1 MDGVL
6 QDFRHATRLLMK
18 SPGFV
23 VVAALVLG
31 LGVGANTAIFSIV
44 NGFFLRPLP
53 VEDPGRLVWLTT
65 LSPGAVRPQNLSYP
79 DYVDMRDHNEA
90 FTGLLAY
97 ADVPVALAGGDR
109 PERLRGVMVSG
120 NYFPVLGVKADRGRF
135 FGPEEDR
142 AAGAVPVVVLSR
154 ALWKRQFS
162 SDPNLVGHSVSL
174 NGQAFTV
181 VGIAPAS
188 FTGTE
193 AEYAADLWVPLAMHV
208 QVMPGSASLL
218 SQRDAAWVRVMGRL
232 RPEVSLA
239 QARASLAGLAA
250 GVGNPRGNPG
260 EKVQVQ
266 VTRAGGAIHPATAGE
281 VLSIA
286 GLLMAVTGL
295 VLLIAC
301 ANVANLLLAR
311 AAARGRELGIRLA
324 LGATRARLVRQLLI
338 ENLLVSLVGGSAGF
352 LMVEWGT
359 DLFRLFAEL
368 PDEIAGAMA
377 PDFRVFAF
385 ALGLAVVSGVLFGLI
400 PALHASRR
408 DPALVLGSDGTE
420 RSSGRTRT
428 QRLLVVVQVA
438 LSMVLL
444 VSAGLFLRSLGKASR
459 VDPGFDVGHGLTMS
473 FDLNL
478 QGYSREKS
486 LAFYQLLL
494 QRVQALPGVDSA
506 SLASLA
512 PLSGRMLGMQ
522 LIPEGAEGEA
532 PGGLHVFANAVYP
545 GYFRTLRTPVL
556 RGRDF
561 TERDAAGAP
570 GVAIV
575 NEACARRLWPGQEPL
590 GKRISFD
597 GESGPF
603 LQVIGVAKNAK
614 YDELTEDPQPFVYL
628 AHLQSP
634 DLLSEVA
641 LLVRAEKSPSQIL
654 SSVQHELR
662 SMGSDLPIYSTGTFE
677 ETLRLRADKQRG
689 MTKMLSLFGTLA
701 LLLASVGLYGLV
713 AFSVARRTREIGI
726 RMALGA
732 RRSDILGLL
741 VGEGMRLTLWG
752 VGLGL
757 ALSAALTRALSSML
771 FGVTPADLATFA
783 GVSLLLGVVGAAA
796 SAFPA
801 RRAAR
806 LDPVRALRH
815 E

>member
-6 QDFRHATRLLMK
+6 QDFRHATRLLVK

-31 LGVGANTAIFSIV
+31 LGVGANTAIFTIV

-65 LSPGAVRPQNLSYP
+65 LSPNASRPQNLSYP
-79 DYVDMRDHNEA
+79 DYLDARDHNEA

-97 ADVPVALAGGDR
+97 ADIPVALAGGER
-109 PERLRGVMVSG
+109 PERVRGQMVSG
-120 NYFPVLGVKADRGRF
+120 NYFAVLGVKAALGRA

-142 AAGAVPVVVLSR
+142 TPGAAPVVVMSH
-154 ALWKRQFS
+154 AFWKRHFS
-162 SDPNLVGHSVSL
+162 SDPGLVGRSVNL
-174 NGQAFTV
+174 NGQAFMV

-193 AEYAADLWVPLAMHV
+193 AEYATDLWVPFAMHD
-208 QVMPGSASLL
+208 QAMPGSTSLL
-218 SQRDAAWVRVMGRL
+218 AQRNAAWVRVMGRL
-232 RPEVSLA
+232 RPGVTLA
-239 QARASLAGLAA
+239 QARARLTSLAARDGQAER
-250 GVGNPRGNPG
+250 NQG

-266 VTRAGGAIHPATAGE
+266 VTRAGGAVHPSIAGE
-281 VLSIA
+281 VMSIA
-286 GLLMAVTGL
+286 AMLMAITAL

-311 AAARGRELGIRLA
+311 AAARMQEFGIRLA

-338 ENLLVSLVGGSAGF
+338 ENLLVSLLGGAVGF
-352 LMVEWGT
+352 LMVLWGT
-359 DLFRLFAEL
+359 DLLRLFAEI
-368 PDEIAGAMA
+368 PDDIAAAMA
-377 PDFRVFAF
+377 PDFRVFTF
-385 ALGLAVVSGVLFGLI
+385 ALGLAVASGVLFGLI

-408 DPALVLGSDGTE
+408 DPAPVLKNDGAD
-420 RSSGRTRT
+420 RGSGRTRM
-428 QRLLVVVQVA
+428 QRLLVVVQVS

-494 QRVQALPGVDSA
+494 ERVEALPGVDSA

-512 PLSGRMLGMQ
+512 PLSGRMVGMQ
-522 LIPEGAEGEA
+522 LTPEAAEGEA
-532 PGGLHVFANAVYP
+532 PAGLMVFVNAVYP

-561 TERDAAGAP
+561 TSGDAAGAP
-570 GVAIV
+570 GVAII
-575 NEACARRLWPGQEPL
+575 NEACARRLWPDQEPL

-597 GESGPF
+597 GPAGPY
-603 LQVIGVAKNAK
+603 LQIIGVAKDAK
-614 YDELTEDPQPFVYL
+614 YDELTEVPRPFVYL

-634 DLLSEVA
+634 ELLSEVA
-641 LLVRAEKSPSQIL
+641 LLVRAGKSPSQVL
-654 SSVQHELR
+654 APVQHELR
-662 SMGSDLPIYSTGTFE
+662 SLSADLPIYGAATFE
-677 ETLRLRADKQRG
+677 TTLRLRADKQRG

-701 LLLASVGLYGLV
+701 LLLASVGLYGVV

-726 RMALGA
+726 RMVLGA
-732 RRSDILGLL
+732 RRTDILSML

-771 FGVTPADLATFA
+771 FGVTPADVATFA
-783 GVSLLLGVVGAAA
+783 GVSLLLGAMGAVA
-796 SAFPA
+796 SALPA

-806 LDPVRALRH
+806 LEPMRALRD

>member
-6 QDFRHATRLLMK
+6 QDFRHAIRLMRN

-31 LGVGANTAIFSIV
+31 LGVGANTAIFTIV

-65 LSPGAVRPQNLSYP
+65 LSPGAARPQNLSYP
-79 DYVDMRDHNEA
+79 DYLDTRDNNQV

-97 ADVPVALAGGDR
+97 ADIPVALGGDR
-109 PERLRGVMVSG
+109 PERLRGQMVSG
-120 NYFPVLGVKADRGRF
+120 NYFEVLGVKAARGRT
-135 FGPEEDR
+135 FGAEEDR
-142 AAGAVPVVVLSR
+142 ATGAAPVVVLSH
-154 ALWKRQFS
+154 ALWKRQFG
-162 SDPNLVGHSVSL
+162 SDPQVVGRSVNLS
-174 NGQAFTV
+174 GQAFMV

-193 AEYAADLWVPLAMHV
+193 AEYATDLWVPFAMHA

-218 SQRDAAWVRVMGRL
+218 EQRDAAWVRVMGRL
-232 RPEVSLA
+232 RPEVTLA
-239 QARASLAGLAA
+239 QARASLTSLAA
-250 GVGNPRGNPG
+250 RAGHPRGDQD
-260 EKVQVQ
+260 ERAQVQ
-266 VTRAGGAIHPATAGE
+266 VTRAGGAVHPSMAGE
-281 VLSIA
+281 VLSIT
-286 GLLMAVTGL
+286 GLLMAVTAL

-311 AAARGRELGIRLA
+311 AAARGREFGIRLS
-324 LGATRARLVRQLLI
+324 LGATRARLVRQLLT
-338 ENLLVSLVGGSAGF
+338 ENLLVSLVGGAVGF
-352 LMVEWGT
+352 LMVLWGT
-359 DLFRLFAEL
+359 DLLRLFAEI
-368 PDEIAGAMA
+368 PDDIAGAMA
-377 PDFRVFAF
+377 PDSRVFIF
-385 ALGLAVVSGVLFGLI
+385 ALGLAVASGVLFGLI

-408 DPALVLGSDGTE
+408 DPAPVLKSDGAG
-420 RSSGRTRT
+420 SSGGRTKT

-494 QRVQALPGVDSA
+494 QRVEALPGVDSA

-512 PLSGRMLGMQ
+512 PLSGRMVGMQ
-522 LIPEGAEGEA
+522 LTPEGTDGEA
-532 PGGLHVFANAVYP
+532 PAGEGVFVNAVYP

-561 TERDAAGAP
+561 TARDAAGAP

-575 NEACARRLWPGQEPL
+575 NEACARHLWPDQEPL
-590 GKRISFD
+590 GKRISFE
-597 GESGPF
+597 GPAGPF
-603 LQVIGVAKNAK
+603 LQVIGVARDAK
-614 YDELTEDPQPFVYL
+614 YDELTETPRPFVYL

-641 LLVRAEKSPSQIL
+641 LLVRAEKSPSQVL
-654 SSVQHELR
+654 ASVQHELR
-662 SMGSDLPIYSTGTFE
+662 SLGADLPITGAATFE
-677 ETLRLRADKQRG
+677 ETLRLRGDKQRG

-701 LLLASVGLYGLV
+701 LLLASVGLYGV
-713 AFSVARRTREIGI
+713 IAFSVARRTREIGI

-732 RRSDILGLL
+732 RRSDILGML

-757 ALSAALTRALSSML
+757 ALSAALTRALSGML

-783 GVSLLLGVVGAAA
+783 GVSLLLGAVGAAA
-796 SAFPA
+796 SVLPA

-806 LDPVRALRH
+806 LDPVRALH
-815 E
+815 YE